1 MYYFTL
7 ILELYKNKYILEIR
21 VNFMNMQL
29 PQDNSSLEISNPI
42 VVKAVKYGVIIL
54 GVILIAPVAVAF
66 INGAISL
73 MIAGI
78 VGAIGF
84 ALIGLAPL
92 ASLKFANFKERAIQ
106 QENVD
111 NIKKITA
118 AARENPIPTLYQ
130 DLANRQKE
138 ASEFEDRVAKND
150 ALYKKNVRKTNEF
163 IKQYSENDPAIV
175 TLKEQLQ
182 LHELAIKAQV
192 AQLDIVKKSV
202 ADYES
207 TVKRADDLWEIS
219 KGIQEA
225 NDILENQQ
233 DIFSRIRKDTALDA
247 VENSVNLAFS
257 QMRMSLVGKEKDV
270 TPIPNALEIPSGNE
284 PAIEDKK

>member
-1 MYYFTL
+1 
-7 ILELYKNKYILEIR
+7 
-21 VNFMNMQL
+21 MNEL
-29 PQDNSSLEISNPI
+29 PQEMNSLEIQNPG
-42 VVKAVKYGVIIL
+42 VVKVVKYGVIIL

-73 MIAGI
+73 MMAAV

-84 ALIGLAPL
+84 ALIGLAPV

-130 DLANRQKE
+130 DLAMRQKE

-163 IKQYSENDPAIV
+163 IKQYSDSDPAIA

-182 LHELAIKAQV
+182 LHEMAIKAQV
-192 AQLDIVKKSV
+192 AQLDVVKQSV
-202 ADYES
+202 IKYES

-225 NDILENQQ
+225 NEILDNQQ

-270 TPIPNALEIPSGNE
+270 TPIADI
-284 PAIEDKK
+284 IENDPTAVPLITDTK

>member
-1 MYYFTL
+1 
-7 ILELYKNKYILEIR
+7 
-21 VNFMNMQL
+21 MNTQL

-42 VVKAVKYGVIIL
+42 VVNAVKYGAIIL

-84 ALIGLAPL
+84 ALIGLAPV

-182 LHELAIKAQV
+182 LHEFAIKAQV

-270 TPIPNALEIPSGNE
+270 TPIPNPLEITSAIE

>member
-1 MYYFTL
+1 MN
-7 ILELYKNKYILEIR
+7 EL
-21 VNFMNMQL
+21 L
-29 PQDNSSLEISNPI
+29 PQENDSLEISNPL
-42 VVKAVKYGVIIL
+42 VVKAIKYGATIL
-54 GVILIAPVAVAF
+54 GVILVAPVAVAF

-73 MIAGI
+73 MMAGI

-84 ALIGLAPL
+84 ALIGLAPV

-118 AARENPIPTLYQ
+118 AARENPIPTLYV
-130 DLANRQKE
+130 DLAIRQKE

-150 ALYKKNVRKTNEF
+150 ALYKKNIRKTSDF
-163 IKQYSENDPAIV
+163 IKQYSENDPAIT

-182 LHELAIKAQV
+182 LHEQAIKAQV

-202 ADYES
+202 AQYES

-270 TPIPNALEIPSGNE
+270 TPLSNALETNTEAVPL
-284 PAIEDKK
+284 IEDIK

>member
-1 MYYFTL
+1 MN
-7 ILELYKNKYILEIR
+7 ELPQNKNPHELTQAKNLLEI
-21 VNFMNMQL
+21 Q
-29 PQDNSSLEISNPI
+29 NPG
-42 VVKAVKYGVIIL
+42 VVKVVKYGVIVL
-54 GVILIAPVAVAF
+54 GVILITPVAIGF
-66 INGAISL
+66 INGAITL
-73 MIAGI
+73 MVAGV

-84 ALIGLAPL
+84 GLIGLAPV
-92 ASLKFANFKERAIQ
+92 AALKFANYKERAIQ
-106 QENVD
+106 EENVD
-111 NIKKITA
+111 NIKKIKSA
-118 AARENPIPTLYQ
+118 AQENPIPTLYL

-138 ASEFEDRVAKND
+138 AADFEERVAKND

-163 IKQYSENDPAIV
+163 IKQYSENDPAIT

-182 LHELAIKAQV
+182 LHEQAIKAQV
-192 AQLDIVKKSV
+192 AQLDVVKKSV
-202 ADYES
+202 SQYES

-225 NDILENQQ
+225 NEILENQQ

-270 TPIPNALEIPSGNE
+270 TPLPDALGINKNNVPLIQEE
-284 PAIEDKK
+284 K

>member
-1 MYYFTL
+1 MN
-7 ILELYKNKYILEIR
+7 ELPQNKNPNELTQAKNLLEI
-21 VNFMNMQL
+21 Q
-29 PQDNSSLEISNPI
+29 NPG
-42 VVKAVKYGVIIL
+42 VVKVVKYGVIVL
-54 GVILIAPVAVAF
+54 GVILITPVAIGF
-66 INGAISL
+66 INGAITL
-73 MIAGI
+73 MVAGV

-84 ALIGLAPL
+84 GLIGLAPV
-92 ASLKFANFKERAIQ
+92 AALKFANYKERAIQ
-106 QENVD
+106 EENVD
-111 NIKKITA
+111 NIKKIKSA
-118 AARENPIPTLYQ
+118 AQENPIPTLYL

-138 ASEFEDRVAKND
+138 AADFEERVAKND

-163 IKQYSENDPAIV
+163 IKQYSENDPAIT

-182 LHELAIKAQV
+182 LHEQAIKAQV
-192 AQLDIVKKSV
+192 AQLDVVKKSV
-202 ADYES
+202 SQYES

-225 NDILENQQ
+225 NEILENQQ

-270 TPIPNALEIPSGNE
+270 TPLPDALGINKNNVPLIQEE
-284 PAIEDKK
+284 K

>member
-1 MYYFTL
+1 MN
-7 ILELYKNKYILEIR
+7 ELAQDKN
-21 VNFMNMQL
+21 
-29 PQDNSSLEISNPI
+29 SLEILNPG
-42 VVKAVKYGVIIL
+42 VVKAVKYAVIVL
-54 GVILIAPVAVAF
+54 GVILIAPVAIAF

-73 MIAGI
+73 IMAAV

-84 ALIGLAPL
+84 ALIGLAPV

-130 DLANRQKE
+130 DLSMRQKE
-138 ASEFEDRVAKND
+138 AAEFEDRVAKND

-163 IKQYSENDPAIV
+163 IKQYSESDPAIA

-192 AQLDIVKKSV
+192 AQLDVVKHSV
-202 ADYES
+202 IEYEN

-225 NDILENQQ
+225 NEILDNQQ

-270 TPIPNALEIPSGNE
+270 TPLPLTLENKSNIVPSIAE
-284 PAIEDKK
+284 TK